1 MLRDIASDLFENKK
15 EGSDEEETSNNDSNS
30 SSKEDT
36 YSPSSEKS
44 STSKLKAGQHHSN
57 KRYRT
62 TPDQLRRLESVYLD
76 EKMPNQE
83 LREKIAKELGMTTR
97 RVQIWFQ
104 NKRAKEKRM
113 KMAVDEGTP
122 KIFHETSIPN
132 QNNYGFMPKLSY
144 FNNMKEDLQTY
155 LYTHHYPIYNNHN
168 INFSP
173 HIIPEYSNYPHY
185 LRQNVYN
192 KFIS

>member
-1 MLRDIASDLFENKK
+1 MLSDIASDIFENKK
-15 EGSDEEETSNNDSNS
+15 ECIDSSDEEELSNNDTTSL
-30 SSKEDT
+30 SKEDT
-36 YSPSSEKS
+36 YSPRSEKTS
-44 STSKLKAGQHHSN
+44 NSKLKAGQHHSN

-62 TPDQLRRLESVYLD
+62 TPDQLKRLESVYLD

-113 KMAVDEGTP
+113 KLAVDEGSP
-122 KIFHETSIPN
+122 KIFHENLISSQDNSFI
-132 QNNYGFMPKLSY
+132 PKLIY
-144 FNNMKEDLQTY
+144 INNMKEDLQTY
-155 LYTHHYPIYNNHN
+155 LYPQHYPMYNHN
-168 INFSP
+168 LNYPP
-173 HIIPEYSNYPHY
+173 HIIQEWPSYHFFG
-185 LRQNVYN
+185 Q